1 MIAKGDDEGREEIE
15 LYIDQIINRYR
26 ERLTTPICAFI
37 TFTTQEARER
47 FGRYNCKTRFS
58 GNKNLDY
65 KAYTL
70 LEEEAEI
77 SFCNEPSDIIWENLE
92 VSNSRR
98 KAKKFAAGNII
109 LAFLAITT
117 VIFYFLRLEAGSFVD
132 KFPSSTPCYSF
143 DSTFTESD

>member
-1 MIAKGDDEGREEIE
+1 M
-15 LYIDQIINRYR
+15 
-26 ERLTTPICAFI
+26 
-37 TFTTQEARER
+37 
-47 FGRYNCKTRFS
+47 
-58 GNKNLDY
+58 DY
-65 KAYTL
+65 KKYTL

>member
-1 MIAKGDDEGREEIE
+1 MIAKGDVDGQKEIE
-15 LYIDQIINRYR
+15 KDIKYIIDRNK
-26 ERLTTPICAFI
+26 EKLTTPICAFI

-58 GNKNLDY
+58 GNQNLDY
-65 KAYTL
+65 EEYEL
-70 LEEEAEI
+70 LGEKAEI
-77 SFCNEPSDIIWENLE
+77 SFCNEPSDIIWENLQ
-92 VSNSRR
+92 VTNLGRISY
-98 KAKKFAAGNII
+98 KVVATKIT